1 MLEYVLRR
9 IAVMFLVLVAVSV
22 CAFAIIQLPP
32 GDFLTDYIAALQM
45 RGTSVDQAEVEALR
59 HQYGLDR
66 PIYAQYLRWM
76 SKIVRGDMGWSF
88 SYRRAV
94 SDLLRERLPMT
105 VLISVLSLLFVYV
118 VAVPIGIYSATHQYS
133 AADYGF
139 TVFGFVGLATPNFL
153 LALVLML
160 LFFYLFDLNIG
171 GLFSIQ
177 YVNAPWSF
185 AKFLDLLGHLPVP
198 IIVLGTAGTAGLIRV
213 LRGSLLDELSKQ
225 YVITAR
231 AKGLAEQRLL
241 FKYPVRVAVN
251 PIISTVGWLL
261 PEIVSGETIVAI
273 VLGLPTIGPLVFTS
287 LLSQDMF
294 LAGSTIMLL
303 SFLTVIGTLI
313 SDLLLVWVDPRIRF
327 EAVQE

>member
-45 RGTSVDQAEVEALR
+45 RGTSVDQAEIEALR

-88 SYRRAV
+88 SYRRPV
-94 SDLLRERLPMT
+94 SDLLQERLPMT
-105 VLISVLSLLFVYV
+105 ILISVLSLLFVYV

-133 AADYGF
+133 VPDYGF

-153 LALVLML
+153 LALVLMM

-171 GLFSIQ
+171 GLYSIQ